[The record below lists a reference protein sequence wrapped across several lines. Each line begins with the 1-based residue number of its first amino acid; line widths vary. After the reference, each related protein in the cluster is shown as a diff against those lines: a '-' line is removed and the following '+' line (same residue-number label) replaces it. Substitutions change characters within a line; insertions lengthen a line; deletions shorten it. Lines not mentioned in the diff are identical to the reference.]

1 MRILLVEDNENLAKA
16 VATALLDQRYIVD
29 IVRDGEPAWQQVN
42 MLAYDLILMD
52 IMLPRLDGVN
62 LCRRLRSHGYT
73 TPILM
78 LTGRDTTTDKVA
90 SLDAGADDYL
100 VKPVDLQ
107 ELLARI
113 RALLRRGSSLSSPVL
128 EWGDLHLDP
137 STYEVT
143 YQNKPLHLTP
153 KEYSLLE
160 LFLRNGRRVLS
171 RSVIIEHLWSLDDPP
186 EEDTVKAHVKSLR
199 HKLKAVGAPSDII
212 ETVRSVGYRLNGN
225 SEIKV

>member
-1 MRILLVEDNENLAKA
+1 MRILLVEDNESLAKA

-29 IVRDGEPAWQQVN
+29 IVRDGETAWQQVN
-42 MLAYDLILMD
+42 ILAYDLILMD
-52 IMLPRLDGVN
+52 IMLPQLDGVS
-62 LCRRLRSHGYT
+62 LCRRLRSHAHS

-113 RALLRRGSSLSSPVL
+113 RALLRRGNSLSSPVL
-128 EWGDLHLDP
+128 EWGNLHLDP

-143 YQNKPLHLTP
+143 YQNQYLHLTP
-153 KEYSLLE
+153 KEYTLLE

-171 RSVIIEHLWSLDDPP
+171 RSVIIEHLWSLDNPP

-212 ETVRSVGYRLNGN
+212 ETVRSVGYRLSSNPG
-225 SEIKV
+225 